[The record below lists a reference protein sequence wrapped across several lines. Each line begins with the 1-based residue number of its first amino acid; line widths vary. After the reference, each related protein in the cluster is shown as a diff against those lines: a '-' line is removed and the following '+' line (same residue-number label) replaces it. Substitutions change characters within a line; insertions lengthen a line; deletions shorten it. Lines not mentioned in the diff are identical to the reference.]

1 MLAHYANVFWE
12 LIRTPFL
19 HVELVWGIVPLY
31 FGWLVNEL
39 TSNKASARTALNTGF
54 SFLWSA
60 AHWLYQL
67 SGARPAKA
75 PQITLDLLLAVNV
88 AVTLIVA
95 AVGLVALVSG
105 LRKKFPPGGS
115 FLGHARF
122 SNYFMIA
129 IFPIQ
134 ANYLGWSWARAIAIL
149 LFAVP
154 LWLFCH
160 FGLAPFRK

>member
-1 MLAHYANVFWE
+1 MFLHYAQVFWQ

-19 HVELVWGIVPLY
+19 HVDLVWGIVPLY
-31 FGWLVNEL
+31 FGWILNEL
-39 TSNKASARTALNTGF
+39 TSNKASARTALTTGF

-67 SGARPAKA
+67 FGARPEAA
-75 PQITLDLLLAVNV
+75 PKITLDVLLAVNV
-88 AVTLIVA
+88 AVTLGVA
-95 AVGLVALVSG
+95 AVGVLALVCG
-105 LRKKFPPGGS
+105 LRKRFPPGCS

-134 ANYLGWSWARAIAIL
+134 AQYLAWSWARVIAIA
-149 LFAVP
+149 LFALP
-154 LWLFCH
+154 LWVVCH
-160 FGLAPFRK
+160 FALAPLRK

>member
-1 MLAHYANVFWE
+1 MLAQYANIFWD

-19 HVELVWGIVPLY
+19 HAELVWGIVPLY

-54 SFLWSA
+54 SFLWSS

-67 SGARPAKA
+67 FGTRAAKA
-75 PQITLDLLLAVNV
+75 PQITLDVLLAVNV

-95 AVGLVALVSG
+95 AVGLVALFSG
-105 LRKKFPPGGS
+105 LRKKFPPGCS

-134 ANYLGWSWARAIAIL
+134 ASYLAWSWARVIAIL
-149 LFAVP
+149 IFAVP
-154 LWLFCH
+154 LWLLCH